1 MFCVEVGT
9 DRALAVS
16 AGIHG
21 FPAAA
26 PRVSCHD
33 SSTWRVRPVT
43 FAPILPYLPLFQSSV
58 LLPSCLTVARQSSTA
73 EDILVDRGQSLK
85 DGAHRL
91 WHTQNL
97 REPVAITHHP
107 SLSFE
112 CDKFIY
118 VYVPYIYYPHLCSLA
133 SASSHSHY
141 SRGSFLFH
149 HLAFTGTSIRAPACP
164 SASLT
169 PALPRIT
176 HHASWHP
183 GFLHASSTFLHLF
196 ARDPGPLV
204 SPPLSL
210 PFLFGL
216 ALRTSSRPLRYD
228 PFPLQLIDDICIR
241 TVLGFAA

>member
-1 MFCVEVGT
+1 MLFCVEVGT

-118 VYVPYIYYPHLCSLA
+118 VYVPYIYRPHLCSLA

-141 SRGSFLFH
+141 SRGSFSFH
-149 HLAFTGTSIRAPACP
+149 HLAFTGTSVRAPAYP
-164 SASLT
+164 SAPLHPYPCT
-169 PALPRIT
+169 PSHHSPRIPVSCIPAPLIHIPT
-176 HHASWHP
+176 SIRP
-183 GFLHASSTFLHLF
+183 GSGPSCITTVIVTVPIRTCLTNELTST
-196 ARDPGPLV
+196 P
-204 SPPLSL
+204 
-210 PFLFGL
+210 
-216 ALRTSSRPLRYD
+216 SRPI
-228 PFPLQLIDDICIR
+228 PIPIAIDR
-241 TVLGFAA
+241 